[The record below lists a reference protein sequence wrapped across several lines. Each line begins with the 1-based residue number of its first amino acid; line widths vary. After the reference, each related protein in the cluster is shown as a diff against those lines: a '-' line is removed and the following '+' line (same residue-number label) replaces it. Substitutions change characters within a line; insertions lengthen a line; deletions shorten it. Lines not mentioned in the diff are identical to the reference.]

1 MHRYV
6 LVSGLFLLLL
16 ACAQILR
23 LVLRWRVTVA
33 GLEIPL
39 WFSAIAA
46 LIVFRFGL
54 VSLACAI
61 FTVDLLANLPF
72 SADFSAWYIGT
83 SMFALIG
90 VVALAAWG
98 FYNSLG
104 GEPLWKADL

>member
-23 LVLRWRVTVA
+23 LVLRWRVTIA

-46 LIVFRFGL
+46 LIVG
-54 VSLACAI
+54 SLAIWA
-61 FTVDLLANLPF
+61 FRVNARAGSSN
-72 SADFSAWYIGT
+72 A
-83 SMFALIG
+83 
-90 VVALAAWG
+90 V
-98 FYNSLG
+98 
-104 GEPLWKADL
+104 